1 MQGASRPA
9 AMRHL
14 ARTYE
19 VTTEEGADTVRRDK
33 MTEAQEE
40 PTLWVTNKR
49 RPRKVMWLG
58 KLATLVLPLCVRRR
72 RYTLVVLA
80 TDQAIGENNNT
91 MLSAQSLQSCDE
103 AQSKASSVLHP
114 IFPLETSVSAITPCS
129 HGVQS
134 LSKDVTSQTR

>member
-1 MQGASRPA
+1 MAPVLCPLNIWTSCLSYVQVLGLKCMQGASRPA

-14 ARTYE
+14 ARTYG

-58 KLATLVLPLCVRRR
+58 KLATLV
-72 RYTLVVLA
+72 Y
-80 TDQAIGENNNT
+80 
-91 MLSAQSLQSCDE
+91 
-103 AQSKASSVLHP
+103 
-114 IFPLETSVSAITPCS
+114 PCA
-129 HGVQS
+129 
-134 LSKDVTSQTR
+134 